1 MGFFLT
7 RCYWCASILLLY
19 RWGGGGS
26 IYMNYSAWSRLYD
39 MDPEKVEDLMLI
51 EKETN
56 QLEREAISEALEDE
70 YYLGETVLRIVT
82 TLSSSKVSKYLDLYK
97 NLDRQ
102 TIWSY
107 LAPKG
112 HNKNI
117 EIFKD
122 TRKKGVYY
130 FVDTKYIGTIADK
143 GNNGVSLIKEVVN
156 WEIRDANLALSGE
169 VTTQRA
175 VVAKSF
181 IISFKNIENITI
193 DQIFDECQN

>member
-1 MGFFLT
+1 
-7 RCYWCASILLLY
+7 
-19 RWGGGGS
+19 
-26 IYMNYSAWSRLYD
+26 MNYSAWSRLYD

-82 TLSSSKVSKYLDLYK
+82 TLSSSKVSKFLDLYK

-169 VTTQRA
+169 ITTQRT

-181 IISFKNIENITI
+181 IVSFKNIENITI